1 MMRLVNRLRGWM
13 LLAVCLAGP
22 GLAAESP
29 FAVTARFEDR
39 GGQSFVRLSFS
50 CPPGHHLYADSIHV
64 QARPAV
70 EMILTDPP
78 RPSRILDK
86 HSEEERDVFDR
97 PHDRLYRLPGPMDA
111 LEIEVKFQGCDQA
124 VCYFPET
131 RVVTVAAAE
140 AAPAPV
146 TKPMADDA
154 PRATADWRAAT
165 ERFTVSGKAA
175 GYLSRDAFLAFL
187 EAAEAGGA
195 VEDRTL
201 ARWEK
206 LGWLATVL
214 LILVGGVALNLTPC
228 VLPLIP
234 VNLAILGAGARAGS
248 RWRGFALGGVYGL
261 GMALAYGSLGLI
273 VVLTGARFGSLNA
286 SPWFNAAIAVL
297 FIVLALAMFDVIEID
312 LSRFQGGG
320 GPVQKRGRYATAL
333 IMGVVAALLAGA
345 CVAPVLISVLL
356 LAGSLYGRGVTLG
369 LLLPFLLGLGMA
381 LPWPLAGA
389 GLSFL
394 PKPGRWMTV
403 VRNIFGAI
411 ILLLALYYGFI
422 AYRLFRPAAPAAV
435 SGESVA
441 DNVRALDSAEGLAA
455 ALDEAADAG
464 RPVFID
470 FWATWCK
477 NCHAMEKTT
486 FKDPDVVSRL
496 ARYLVVKV
504 QTEQPGDAPAS
515 EILEHFG
522 SIGLPTYIV
531 LNPAAPAR

>member
-1 MMRLVNRLRGWM
+1 MHLVNRLGGWM

-22 GLAAESP
+22 AAAADSP
-29 FAVTARFEDR
+29 FTITARFEDR
-39 GGQSFVRLSFS
+39 DEQAFVRLIFS
-50 CPPGHHLYADSIHV
+50 YPPGHYLYADSIQV
-64 QARPAV
+64 KARTAV
-70 EMILTDPP
+70 EWIPVDPP
-78 RPSRILDK
+78 RPSRVLDK
-86 HSEEERDVFDR
+86 YSGEERDIFDR
-97 PHDRLYRLPGPMDA
+97 PHDRLYRLPAPMEA

-131 RVVTVAAAE
+131 RVVTVTAAGVTPTAVPPSMAHE
-140 AAPAPV
+140 AAQVA
-146 TKPMADDA
+146 
-154 PRATADWRAAT
+154 ADWRAAAG
-165 ERFTVSGKAA
+165 RFTVVGKAA
-175 GYLSRDAFLAFL
+175 GYMSRDVFLAFL
-187 EAAEAGGA
+187 DAAETGDA
-195 VEDRTL
+195 VEDKTL
-201 ARWEK
+201 ARWDK

-234 VNLAILGAGARAGS
+234 VNLAIIGAGARAGS

-261 GMALAYGSLGLI
+261 GMALAYGTLGLI

-297 FIVLALAMFDVIEID
+297 FVVLALAMFDVIELD

-320 GPVQKRGRYATAL
+320 GPVQKRGRYAAAL

-389 GLSFL
+389 GLSLL
-394 PKPGRWMTV
+394 PKPGRWMTA

-411 ILLLALYYGFI
+411 ILLLALYYGFT
-422 AYRLFRPAAPAAV
+422 AYRLFRPAAPAAAA
-435 SGESVA
+435 A
-441 DNVRALDSAEGLAA
+441 DNVAENVRAVDLAEGLTGV
-455 ALDEAADAG
+455 LNEAAKAG
-464 RPVFID
+464 RPVFLD

-477 NCHAMEKTT
+477 NCHVMERTT
-486 FKDPDVVSRL
+486 FKDPAVRARL
-496 ARYLVVKV
+496 AGYLVVKV
-504 QTEQPGDAPAS
+504 QAEQPGDSPAA
-515 EILEHFG
+515 EILEYFG
-522 SIGLPTYIV
+522 AIGLPTYVV
-531 LNPAAPAR
+531 LQPAAPAR